1 MLGDLVHNEEEL
13 NRLKQL
19 GMKVISYNDIDL
31 LKGNEI
37 IIRAHGEPPSTYE
50 NYKK

>member
-1 MLGDLVHNEEEL
+1 MLGELVHKEEL
-13 NRLKQL
+13 NRLKKL
-19 GMKVISYNDIDL
+19 GMKEISYNDIDL

-37 IIRAHGEPPSTYE
+37 IIRAHGEPPNTYE